1 MRSWS
6 SNVEHRPKSNPSD
19 GRTFE
24 PEVGFPRRARSAL
37 PNARRALIAAR
48 LAFGAL
54 VAVCAAWTAG
64 CGGASFETVT
74 ELPKTPRRPD
84 GVVLE
89 HPLTVPDAE
98 ERGKTDGTLLALREP
113 FELRALVEL
122 VKVYFRAWEH
132 EDVEALA
139 RLLTPDA
146 VLLRRPGASVVDSF
160 RLRMRTY
167 EYQRIAGLEVA
178 RFDHLERYGY
188 GDVVVAQ
195 RPLEMHEGDVLVRVP
210 VLVSRVSG
218 DPLFGEAL
226 VLLVRREE
234 GALRIAGIAE
244 HAASN

>member
-1 MRSWS
+1 MLLA
-6 SNVEHRPKSNPSD
+6 
-19 GRTFE
+19 
-24 PEVGFPRRARSAL
+24 RAAC
-37 PNARRALIAAR
+37 
-48 LAFGAL
+48 
-54 VAVCAAWTAG
+54 AVVLAG

-98 ERGKTDGTLLALREP
+98 ERARTDGTLLALREP

-122 VKVYFRAWEH
+122 VKGYFRAWEH
-132 EDVEALA
+132 EDVEALT
-139 RLLTPDA
+139 RMFTSDA

-160 RLRMRTY
+160 RTRMRTY

-188 GDVVVAQ
+188 SDVAVAQ
-195 RPLEMHEGDVLVRVP
+195 RPVEMREGDVLVRVP
-210 VLVSRVSG
+210 VLVSRVAG

-234 GALRIAGIAE
+234 GVLRIAGIAE
-244 HAASN
+244 DAASN